1 LGISNAPIIGTA
13 FSGIITSKDK
23 VALLEQNNANIEK
36 RCLVI
41 LSGEGNLALNS
52 AILTHK
58 VQNHKHNLSLGKWET
73 FVLGDDRGK

>member
-1 LGISNAPIIGTA
+1 
-13 FSGIITSKDK
+13 
-23 VALLEQNNANIEK
+23 LLEQNNANIKK

-58 VQNHKHNLSLGKWET
+58 VQNHKQNLSLSKWET
-73 FVLGDDRGK
+73 IILGDGRGK